1 MAADY
6 SQIELRIMAHLSGDE
21 GLLRAFHEGGD
32 VHRATAAEVFGVTA
46 EEVTTNQRRAA
57 KAINF
62 GLMYGMSAFG
72 LAKQLNVDR
81 GEASD
86 YMARY
91 FSRYPGVRAYM
102 DATREQAHRDGYVE
116 TLYGRRLYLENLT
129 SRNQGLRQ
137 GAERAAVNAPM
148 QGSAADIIKRA
159 MIAVADWLKDRDDAH
174 MLMQVHDELVFEV
187 RADAVE
193 AVRAAVIERMSGAAA
208 LAVPLL
214 VDVGVGDNW
223 DQAH

>member
-1 MAADY
+1 
-6 SQIELRIMAHLSGDE
+6 
-21 GLLRAFHEGGD
+21 
-32 VHRATAAEVFGVTA
+32 VHRATAAEVFGLPP
-46 EEVTTNQRRAA
+46 EEVSANQRRAA

-72 LAKQLNVDR
+72 LARQLGVDR

-91 FSRYPGVRAYM
+91 FSRYPGVHAFM
-102 DATREQAHRDGYVE
+102 EATRSQAHRDGYVQ
-116 TLYGRRLYLENLT
+116 TIFGRRLYLENLNA
-129 SRNQGLRQ
+129 RNQALRQ

-159 MIAVADWLKDRDDAH
+159 MIAVDGWLTGRDDAR

-187 RADAVE
+187 RADAVD
-193 AVRAAVIERMSGAAA
+193 AVRAGVVQRMSGAAE
-208 LAVPLL
+208 LKVPLL
-214 VDVGVGDNW
+214 VDVGVGANW
-223 DQAH
+223 DEAH

>member
-6 SQIELRIMAHLSGDE
+6 SQIELRIMTHLSGDE
-21 GLLRAFHEGGD
+21 ALLRAFKSGGD
-32 VHRATAAEVFGVTA
+32 VHRATAAEVFGVA
-46 EEVTTNQRRAA
+46 PEEITTNQRRAA

-72 LAKQLNVDR
+72 LARQLGVDR

-91 FSRYPGVRAYM
+91 FSRFAGVRAFM

-116 TLYGRRLYLENLT
+116 TIFGRRLYLENLKA
-129 SRNQGLRQ
+129 RNQALRA

-159 MIAVADWLKDRDDAH
+159 MIGMSDWLGDRTDAH

-187 RADAVE
+187 QEDAVG
-193 AVRAAVIERMSGAAA
+193 AVRQALTERMSGAAE
-208 LAVPLL
+208 LAVPLV
-214 VDVGVGDNW
+214 VDVGVGTNW
-223 DQAH
+223 EQAH